1 MGPLP
6 ESLQPDPLGLLGV
19 ILKGTFRIDAFA
31 KRGGFGVVYRAW
43 HLSLRKPVAVKVFCL
58 LSSPE
63 AKIAAEALQLFYQ
76 EVEILA
82 TLEHPATVKPY
93 DFGAVTLPRYGDVP
107 WVALEWLDGMTL
119 AEILRTNAQDR
130 WSPRDALELLR
141 PVMEALAEAH
151 ARGVAHRDVAP
162 NNIFVCDTTRGRRVR
177 LIDFGIARIR
187 PPEERAPEA
196 VDGPS
201 LSAMVAHSPRYPA
214 PEQVMH
220 WATGPWTDVHA
231 LGLILHQMLT
241 GEMPYPQGNFDPIR
255 GAGSPR
261 RPTPGL
267 VGVDVGAWEMVLG
280 RAVSLDPRARQEHAD
295 ALLRDLTAALPDS
308 DGRRTDSVEA
318 LPAGWRVFDL
328 ADVDARATLN
338 TPERTVLVRHLAPSL
353 EALRRGVAL
362 PFDAGALR
370 CGLSLERYAGE
381 TLSLTAAAPPGGREG
396 LYNTPQGERLTRATV
411 TASKS
416 LYCGH
421 RTVGFSKLTCH
432 ASRAGDESARLHVDL
447 PGVALRVRSAAPVR
461 DLVVFEVSDE
471 ARALTWLV
479 CVAAR

>member
-6 ESLQPDPLGLLGV
+6 ESLQPDPLGLQGAV
-19 ILKGTFRIDAFA
+19 LKDTFRIDAFA
-31 KRGGFGVVYRAW
+31 RRGGFGVVYRAW

-93 DFGAVTLPRYGDVP
+93 DFGAVTLPRYGEVP
-107 WVALEWLDGMTL
+107 WVALEWLDGVTL
-119 AEILRTNAQDR
+119 AEILRTDPQAR

-141 PVMEALAEAH
+141 PVMEALADAH

-187 PPEERAPEA
+187 PPEQSAPEY

-201 LSAMVAHSPRYPA
+201 LSALVAHSPRYPA

-241 GEMPYPQGNFDPIR
+241 GEMPYPHGTFDPSR
-255 GAGSPR
+255 GAGSER

-267 VGVDVGAWEMVLG
+267 FGVDVGAWEAVLS
-280 RAVSLDPRARQEHAD
+280 RAVSLDPRARHPDAD
-295 ALLRDLTAALPDS
+295 ALLRDLEVALPAA
-308 DGRRTDSVEA
+308 DGRRAEGAEA
-318 LPAGWRVFDL
+318 LPAGWRALDPS
-328 ADVDARATLN
+328 DAAGWVTVN
-338 TPERTVLVRHLAPSL
+338 TPERTVRVCHLAPPL

-362 PFDAGALR
+362 PFDAGALP

-381 TLSLTAAAPPGGREG
+381 TLSLTATASPGGRAG

-411 TASKS
+411 TPAKT

-432 ASRAGDESARLHVDL
+432 ASRAGADPARLHVDV
-447 PGVALRVRSAAPVR
+447 PAVALRVRSAAPAR

-471 ARALTWLV
+471 ARALTWLM